1 MRGKSYLKVLNYLVF
16 YLTKI
21 LKFIGNITLI
31 AILLTITLGIVSR
44 YIFSK
49 PFTWTEELATF
60 LMVNLGYISGAIVT
74 VAKKHIV
81 ADFLVQKAPQK
92 LRTIVVFLSKFIAIS
107 VFMMIVLSSYR
118 MFTSTSVY
126 RSAALG
132 LPRQIYYIP
141 LFSMSA
147 FMIFAIIVDIL
158 NEIFP
163 GYNIQEMAI
172 KKEEE
177 LAIKEELMEAKEV
190 KEKIDVFLN
199 DSQNAILKDKNNAG

>member
-1 MRGKSYLKVLNYLVF
+1 MKILNYLVF
-16 YLTKI
+16 YLTRI
-21 LKFIGNITLI
+21 LKFVGNITLI
-31 AILLTITLGIVSR
+31 AILLTITFGIISR

-81 ADFLVQKAPQK
+81 ADFLIQRAPKK
-92 LRTIVVFLSKFIAIS
+92 LQTTVLFLSRFIAIS
-107 VFMMIVLSSYR
+107 VFLMICLSSYR

-126 RSAALG
+126 RSASLG

-147 FMIFAIIVDIL
+147 FMVFAIIVDVL
-158 NEIFP
+158 NDIFP
-163 GYNIQEMAI
+163 GFNIQEIAI

-177 LAIKEELMEAKEV
+177 LSIKEELIEAREA
-190 KEKIDVFLN
+190 KEKIDEFLN
-199 DSQNAILKDKNNAG
+199 DSQKAISKDNNVG